1 MPDALSAHVQISRRF
16 LRSVRIDDDYGRTD
30 ALDGF
35 VLQPSARNALE
46 TLSRHIL
53 ETQQRAFTWTGPY
66 GGGKSSLALA
76 LLSLVHPEKGVQ
88 QAARKVLNLQRQ
100 DLIQKAF
107 DSAPGDGWTVLPI
120 VGSRTSVVESIA
132 EKIDELPYRRKT
144 GIPLAKRDVISELAT
159 LSEARNRRGV
169 LVVIDELGK
178 FLEHSATSGDDV
190 FFYQQLAE
198 AASRARGKL
207 VVIGI
212 LHQAFEQY
220 AQRLGREARDEW
232 AKVQG
237 RYIDIS
243 LATGTDE
250 TLDLIG
256 RAISDTKSQHP
267 QTKSVSKLVAESIA
281 TRKPSAPSDLPTRL
295 DRCWPLHPVTATLL
309 GPGSKRKF
317 GQNERSVFGFL
328 NSIEPKGFRDFLEGT
343 KYSSYNYYWPWD
355 FWDYLRTNLEP
366 AILASPDGHRWALGA
381 EAVER
386 AETKVDPLQLE
397 LVKTVAL
404 IELFRN
410 GSGLAADEPTLQSC
424 FPSLTSADVLS
435 ALTQLS
441 EKSILIF
448 RRHLNAW
455 GVYAGSDFDIESA
468 TSKARIELGEID
480 IQAIAKLGTL
490 PPVLAKRVYSQY
502 GAMRFVTRR
511 IISSDEAERYVQK
524 FALEPGACAEFLLLL
539 PGKSH
544 SAKQVPSLAKH
555 LSAEKEN
562 AELIVGVPLEAVR
575 IVEAARE
582 LFALE
587 HVFKTRTELDTD
599 RVAAREISARIDA
612 LTAELEDL
620 LRDSFLSA
628 RWFWHEER
636 IEKDSSGGLSTIA
649 SNIAEKVFHQSP
661 IFMSE
666 LINRDFPSSNSVKSR
681 RDLMY
686 RMLSDFSQE
695 RLGYEGYPPDAG
707 MYASLLRA
715 TRCHQEQPSGEWAFQ
730 KPDSRQHGAA
740 LLPLWRMTD
749 KKILRK
755 NGSAVLKDLYSLWE
769 DRPYGMKAGVMPII
783 ALAYYLANR
792 KQLALYYDGIFTP
805 ELTPVHVD
813 EWLQDPTRVQWR
825 FVEIN
830 ATEQQLLNALSTSLS
845 ETLGRSVTADSLDSA
860 RALVALIMGLPEW
873 TKRTSTIS
881 KNAELVRQN
890 LLRANDPHR
899 VLFLDLPS
907 LLGQGDMSQVSV
919 VLLECLQELEQA
931 YKKMLGGIE
940 EQLFSALDH
949 HASLEVLRARGS
961 TVTGISGDFRLDA
974 FALRL
979 SEYQGAQSDIES
991 LIALAVSKPSKD
1003 WNDRDIQAALIQ
1015 LGQWSLDFRRIE
1027 TLAPMKN
1034 RPATRQSFAVIFGQ
1048 SGGNRTTTASFD
1060 VGTENAATIASHL
1073 RKIKEQ
1079 RPKGLRERRLFL
1091 AALVELGAELADEQ
1105 NAGGSK

>member
-1 MPDALSAHVQISRRF
+1 MPDALSAHIQISRRF
-16 LRSVRIDDDYGRTD
+16 LRSVRIDDDYGRID

-35 VLQPSARNALE
+35 VLQPSARSALE

-76 LLSLVHPEKGVQ
+76 LLSLVNAEKGVQ
-88 QAARKVLNLQRQ
+88 QAARKVLGLQRH
-100 DLIQKAF
+100 DLIHKAF
-107 DSAPGDGWTVLPI
+107 DSALGNGWTVLPI
-120 VGSRTSVVESIA
+120 VGSRTSVVASIA
-132 EKIDELPYRRKT
+132 GKIDALPYRRKLDVR
-144 GIPLAKRDVISELAT
+144 LADRNVISELVT
-159 LSEARNRRGV
+159 LAEARNRKGV

-178 FLEHSATSGDDV
+178 FLEHSAVSGDDV

-198 AASRARGKL
+198 AASRTRGKL
-207 VVIGI
+207 VIIGI

-256 RAISDTKSQHP
+256 RAITDTKSQHAH
-267 QTKSVSKLVAESIA
+267 TSLVAKLVADSIA
-281 TRKPSAPSDLPTRL
+281 SRKPSAPADLASRL

-328 NSIEPKGFRDFLEGT
+328 NSIEPKGFRDFLEAT
-343 KYSSYNYYWPWD
+343 TYSPHSYYWPWD

-404 IELFRN
+404 IDLFRN
-410 GSGLAADEPTLQSC
+410 GSGLAADEPTLLSC
-424 FPSLTSADVLS
+424 FPTLPPADIRT
-435 ALTQLS
+435 ALQQLS

-468 TSKARIELGEID
+468 TANARMELGEID

-490 PPVLAKRVYSQY
+490 PPVLAKRIYSQY

-511 IISSDEAERYVQK
+511 LISSDQAEGYVQG
-524 FALEPGACAEFLLLL
+524 FSLESGACAEFLLLL
-539 PGKSH
+539 PGKTH
-544 SAKQVPSLAKH
+544 STKQLSALAKH
-555 LSAEKEN
+555 LSAARDN
-562 AELIVGVPLEAVR
+562 SDLIVGIPLEAVR

-612 LTAELEDL
+612 LTTELEDL

-628 RWFWHEER
+628 KWFWHEER

-649 SNIAEKVFHQSP
+649 SNIAERIFHQSP

-686 RMLSDFSQE
+686 RMLSNLSEE

-715 TRCHQEQPSGEWAFQ
+715 TRCHLEQPNGEWAFQ
-730 KPDSRQHGAA
+730 RPDASQHGAA

-749 KKILRK
+749 KKVLRK
-755 NGSAVLKDLYSLWE
+755 NGSVVLKDLYRLWE
-769 DRPYGMKAGVMPII
+769 GRPYGMKAGVMPII

-792 KQLALYYDGIFTP
+792 RHLALYHDGMFTP
-805 ELTPVHVD
+805 ELTPVHID

-830 ATEQQLLNALSTSLS
+830 ASEQQLLNALSTSLS

-860 RALVALIMGLPEW
+860 RALVALVMGLPEW
-873 TKRTSTIS
+873 TKRTATIS

-907 LLGQGDMSQVSV
+907 LLGHGDMTQVSA
-919 VLLECLQELEQA
+919 VLIECLQELEQA
-931 YKKMLGGIE
+931 YKKMLAGVE
-940 EQLFSALDH
+940 QQLFSALDH
-949 HASLEVLRARGS
+949 QASLDILRTRGA
-961 TVTGISGDFRLDA
+961 TVAGISGDFRLDA

-979 SEYQGAQSDIES
+979 SEYRGSQSDTES

-1003 WNDRDIQAALIQ
+1003 WTDRDIQAALIQ
-1015 LGQWSLDFRRIE
+1015 LSQWSLDFRRIE

-1060 VGTENAATIASHL
+1060 IGTESAASVASHL

-1079 RPKGLRERRLFL
+1079 SPTGLRERRLFL
-1091 AALVELGAELADEQ
+1091 AALVEFGAELADEQ
-1105 NAGGSK
+1105 NAGATK